1 MSDQTEQGHFGDE
14 GAGPEEPPEV
24 ISDPENEEAARAIRE
39 STIEPADDPGP
50 APEVAEPTEEEAPTP
65 PEAG

>member
-1 MSDQTEQGHFGDE
+1 MTDTGDHFGDE

-24 ISDPENEEAARAIRE
+24 IADPENQAAAEAIRE
-39 STIEPADDPGP
+39 STIGPADDPGP
-50 APEVAEPTEEEAPTP
+50 APELAEDSAEEAPEA